1 MGGPGHGGA
10 TSSGHGVATTP
21 SAKVPSDPL
30 GPVGLES
37 VPDEAR
43 VELVYHDSGVID
55 GTVGGTRVH
64 LRGLVPTRQGSA
76 DGTWGGST
84 FEAEWSIGDTR
95 HDSANP
101 CPVVVSGRFGVA
113 PVKLEGEF
121 RLSADRS
128 LEGARLA
135 GDLGGQDIGGEV
147 SPADGGLGATSA
159 VVAEGT
165 LGGAPF
171 ELFAAFSDDSK
182 KAVVRGSIGGWPV
195 AIDAN
200 RAGPTA
206 PARIVGSYS
215 GEPAL
220 LVLVLAVAVRFL

>member
-1 MGGPGHGGA
+1 
-10 TSSGHGVATTP
+10 
-21 SAKVPSDPL
+21 
-30 GPVGLES
+30 
-37 VPDEAR
+37 
-43 VELVYHDSGVID
+43 
-55 GTVGGTRVH
+55 
-64 LRGLVPTRQGSA
+64 VPTRQGSA

-95 HDSANP
+95 HDNANP

-182 KAVVRGSIGGWPV
+182 KAVVRGSIAGWPV
-195 AIDAN
+195 AIDAK